1 MKKKLNLI
9 IQYSGKASKFLNRND
24 KIIHRDQVRNFVVA
38 AVKEIMRI
46 EHSNIDL
53 KPIKGK
59 LKGSYRIKTGQLRII
74 FTLRQDIISVA
85 LVESISYRK
94 DAYR

>member
-1 MKKKLNLI
+1 
-9 IQYSGKASKFLNRND
+9 
-24 KIIHRDQVRNFVVA
+24 
-38 AVKEIMRI
+38 MRI

-53 KPIKGK
+53 KPLKGK

-74 FTLRQDIISVA
+74 FTLRQDVISVA
-85 LVESISYRK
+85 LVESISLRK